1 MLSSLC
7 LDCKH
12 TRRHGDVHGV
22 VVFVQIVKWVII
34 PWFSHTQSCDKINVS
49 VSMFYDTLVLT
60 YPKLT
65 SQFQSEVSEQS

>member
-22 VVFVQIVKWVII
+22 VVFVLKVKWVNGCYN
-34 PWFSHTQSCDKINVS
+34 WFSHTQSCDKINVS
-49 VSMFYDTLVLT
+49 VVPNPFDLGSKVN
-60 YPKLT
+60 
-65 SQFQSEVSEQS
+65 EQSCDCGL